1 MLLVR
6 DDLSRAAHELGL
18 GLRQGERVY
27 VLKALLGQEPAA
39 TLKWVANEAARWQ
52 GIHES
57 MPEEL
62 EPVRGYWRERARA
75 GAELISSLSPI
86 VV

>member
-6 DDLSRAAHELGL
+6 NDLSRAARDLGL
-18 GLRQGERVY
+18 GLRQGERMY

-39 TLKWVANEAARWQ
+39 TLGWLANEAASWK
-52 GIHES
+52 GIHDS

-62 EPVRGYWRERARA
+62 EPVRGYWGERARA
-75 GAELISSLSPI
+75 SAELISSLSPI
-86 VV
+86 EA